1 MNEFDLRRVQNYP
14 IYPRDWKTYSD
25 KGFVNIYNGSQVGT
39 NWTCFIKKNNQ
50 LFCSDSFGS
59 QPDKFLINQLPKPI
73 IYHNYKIKDIISNLC
88 GSNCL

>member
-39 NWTCFIKKNNQ
+39 NWTCFIKKITNYSVLTRLVVNQ
-50 LFCSDSFGS
+50 
-59 QPDKFLINQLPKPI
+59 INF
-73 IYHNYKIKDIISNLC
+73 
-88 GSNCL
+88 